1 VNRDLWAG
9 LSLEQREL
17 LLRGAA
23 YINAHMTWSYYELQ
37 AENLNMARE
46 QGVDVIEPDAEMMAA
61 VQDYVRDDVELV
73 GQIYADNYGITRA
86 DEIANEFVEVLDRWN
101 GLVDGVGSI
110 DDLAEIYWTE
120 IFSKVDPE
128 TYGVN

>member
-1 VNRDLWAG
+1 
-9 LSLEQREL
+9 
-17 LLRGAA
+17 
-23 YINAHMTWSYYELQ
+23 
-37 AENLNMARE
+37 MARE

>member
-1 VNRDLWAG
+1 
-9 LSLEQREL
+9 
-17 LLRGAA
+17 
-23 YINAHMTWSYYELQ
+23 MTWSYYELQ

-46 QGVDVIEPDAEMMAA
+46 QGIEVIEPDADMMGA
-61 VQDYVRDDVELV
+61 VQDYVREDVQLV
-73 GQIYADNYGITRA
+73 GQIYADNYGITRT

-101 GLVDGVGSI
+101 GLVAGVESV
-110 DDLAEIYWTE
+110 DDLAEIYWNE